1 MVDGVAPTG
10 GEPAL
15 VGGPD
20 GVPLAVG
27 ADGVQAIKTIESTPT
42 KEIARPRIGPMVSPP
57 RLAFHLLDVEMM
69 RTVPADYYAD
79 ADDRWRRFGVVTE
92 QAFAFLGK
100 GRCLAE
106 LPGRTKQHPSSC
118 TRAKSNDCQCPNRTI
133 SSASA
138 IATSCAAEITRCPD

>member
-10 GEPAL
+10 VEPAL

-69 RTVPADYYAD
+69 RTVPADFYAD
-79 ADDRWRRFGVVTE
+79 AGDRWRRFGVMPE
-92 QAFAFLGK
+92 QAFAFLGRS
-100 GRCLAE
+100 RCLVE
-106 LPGRTKQHPSSC
+106 VSRPTK
-118 TRAKSNDCQCPNRTI
+118 TT
-133 SSASA
+133 SSALA
-138 IATSCAAEITRCPD
+138 IATSTRRRDLHCPD